1 MKSLSRIVPVLAA
14 FLCGQGF
21 AQEVRKPPATTV
33 AAIPELA
40 HNQVPSELAPPTEKP
55 DFQIESTLTKRIKV
69 VEPSP
74 ISGLPPVEGTVKLT
88 VHGVANPRLSE
99 SAAPAVAS
107 ITALDESGSIEQDE
121 EQQETHFASISATVY
136 DRSRTL
142 LECQP
147 MDGSGQ
153 SVAVWSNIDFNH
165 FCGVGNFEAKG
176 ADGQVRHYHLMMGIG
191 NEESAQLAEDPEGP
205 QIPTLPDG
213 PPAFVVFTENPDP
226 AAVRMVEDLHALY
239 RAEGARMA
247 ADVAARE
254 KAEQE
259 RREYLL
265 AHPPKPKD
273 VTVHFWQRNTA
284 AETQT
289 PEGGQP

>member
-1 MKSLSRIVPVLAA
+1 MKSSFRIAPVLAA

-21 AQEVRKPPATTV
+21 AQEVRTPPSTTV
-33 AAIPELA
+33 AAMPKPTHDDTPSSLASPE
-40 HNQVPSELAPPTEKP
+40 EKP
-55 DFQIESTLTKRIKV
+55 DFQIESTHIKHIKV
-69 VEPSP
+69 VEPP
-74 ISGLPPVEGTVKLT
+74 PMSGLPPVEGTVKLT
-88 VHGVANPRLSE
+88 VHGVADPELPDSASPSVAPKLPLEESE
-99 SAAPAVAS
+99 TAEKAP
-107 ITALDESGSIEQDE
+107 
-121 EQQETHFASISATVY
+121 ETHFANISATVY

-147 MDGSGQ
+147 MDDPGQ

-191 NEESAQLAEDPEGP
+191 NEDTAELAEDPA
-205 QIPTLPDG
+205 IPTLPDG
-213 PPAFVVFTENPDP
+213 PPAFVVITENPDP

-289 PEGGQP
+289 PEAGQP